1 MKKLSTLLLICALL
15 LSASQSFVFAQEASD
30 EATTEKKDDESIDS
44 TIKSLREKIESK
56 VEEISKESKQI
67 VRGTVKSISEDT
79 IEVTTPNNSSFT
91 VSLDDTITTYVKTT
105 VDGEEEIEPEEI
117 AEGDYILVDGPII
130 EEQVSANKV
139 YRQTEY
145 LVLQG
150 QITDID
156 TPNFTVNVV
165 TPEKD
170 EYKLDIEEE
179 TEQSILDSVSLEIS
193 SAGFSKYKVGD
204 SLHFVIEKT
213 EDTEKSI
220 TAVRTLIIPQEFFVV
235 ETPSPT
241 DESAAEE
248 SGL

>member
-1 MKKLSTLLLICALL
+1 MKKLFTFILACALL
-15 LSASQSFVFAQEASD
+15 LGSTQSFVYAQDASD
-30 EATTEKKDDESIDS
+30 EASTEESDEGIDS

-56 VEEISKESKQI
+56 VEEINKESRQI
-67 VRGTVKSISEDT
+67 VKGTVTSITDET
-79 IEVTTPNNSSFT
+79 IDVTTPNNATFT

-105 VDGEEEIEPEEI
+105 VDGEEEIEAEEI
-117 AEGDYILVDGPII
+117 VEGDYILIDGPII
-130 EEQVSANKV
+130 EDQVSANKI

-170 EYKLDIEEE
+170 EYILDIQEE
-179 TEQSILDSVSLEIS
+179 TEQSIVDSVTLDIS
-193 SAGFSKYKVGD
+193 AAGFSKYKVGD

-213 EDTEKSI
+213 EDTESAI
-220 TAVRTLIIPQEFFVV
+220 DAVRTLIIPQEFFVE

-241 DESAAEE
+241 DDSAAEE
-248 SGL
+248 AE